1 MLLLAIKQIQKFIAY
16 SFKPLYCLLY
26 GRDKEEV
33 RWIQPMRYVGSFLL
47 GVLLAYLM
55 WLLVSINCN
64 LSFLYEDVLM
74 EVPVLTI
81 FLLLNGLSYA
91 LSPNVRAVT
100 LLIFVSL
107 ADKAG
112 RSYLRAVAFGFVIS
126 GPIDNLVTNAGEVAR
141 VFACTT
147 MLTYN
152 LTKTRLDLMAKP
164 FTNTLQHMKGDIDE
178 IQDTFKDLQ
187 AILNDLKYGLEHA
200 DSEDDKHYFK
210 KYPRA
215 GNSTAKPAGIILNP
229 NLPRAADIQEQ
240 FVRKIGNRC
249 KHQLES
255 GHQVCQEV
263 FSQGFRK
270 CATNFPDWLAN
281 AICWPY
287 RIDIICKV
295 NMFGNPDKVCD
306 ASKMVQ
312 SDFGKTY
319 VNLLKTE
326 QELYGDSSNIEI
338 TYKLQ
343 NTSTAAQLRSVQM
356 TSEEFMKDFERRRQK
371 FKTLMTIIDKLMCLF
386 IIYVIWSAMEYLWK
400 YRSQVDFDNFYIT
413 EYFKHLD
420 ARRKNSNQR
429 SVLPLRRLDKSRTV
443 DEDEVCSTIVAES
456 GIEIYHML
464 LLSLE
469 MITTGIF
476 ILLDRMVVN
485 LLRIINHRSLISY
498 HQEGEHEVRFRING
512 TGLMARLLRTT
523 MKNFNIHERVS
534 TSLSNEECLPVASA
548 LPVSFYIKLTLI
560 YVIIILLIYQSTSIM
575 RLRRVICS
583 YFFYK
588 REKKRICF
596 LYGSMLR
603 NHASYLND
611 IRQTAEDNM
620 SIRHMQGNINIF
632 LILRLSYPKHFGW
645 LKKFNCAK
653 RICLVCST
661 LEDSQFI
668 ICSNCEFPFC
678 RDCCH
683 EMNWVCIFCEQ
694 LMPHHLHI
702 DNAEESEATSV
713 DFSALGKKK
722 SK

>member
-1 MLLLAIKQIQKFIAY
+1 
-16 SFKPLYCLLY
+16 
-26 GRDKEEV
+26 
-33 RWIQPMRYVGSFLL
+33 MRYLCSFLL

-55 WLLVSINCN
+55 WLLVSNNCN
-64 LSFLYEDVLM
+64 LSFLYGNAMV

-81 FLLLNGLSYA
+81 FLLLNGLA
-91 LSPNVRAVT
+91 FVLSRNVRAVT

-112 RSYLRAVAFGFVIS
+112 RRYLRAVAFGFVIS

-178 IQDTFKDLQ
+178 IQDTFKELQ
-187 AILNDLKYGLEHA
+187 TILNDLKYGLEHA
-200 DSEDDKHYFK
+200 DSEDQSFDLS
-210 KYPRA
+210 KYRRA
-215 GNSTAKPAGIILNP
+215 GNTTVQPYGNITFNP
-229 NLPRAADIQEQ
+229 KLPNAAEVQEQ

-249 KHQLES
+249 KHQLNS

-270 CATNFPDWLAN
+270 CATNFPNWLAN

-306 ASKMVQ
+306 ASKVVQ

-319 VNLLKTE
+319 VDLLKTE
-326 QELYGDSSNIEI
+326 QELYGNSSNIEI
-338 TYKLQ
+338 SYKLQ
-343 NTSTAAQLRSVQM
+343 NTSTAAQLRSAQR
-356 TSEEFMKDFERRRQK
+356 TSEEFMKDFERRK
-371 FKTLMTIIDKLMCLF
+371 LMFKTLMTIIDKLMCLF
-386 IIYVIWSAMEYLWK
+386 IFYVIWSAMKYHWK
-400 YRSQVDFDNFYIT
+400 YRSEVDFDNFYIT

-420 ARRKNSNQR
+420 ERRKKSNQR
-429 SVLPLRRLDKSRTV
+429 SVLPLRKLDKSRTV
-443 DEDEVCSTIVAES
+443 DEDELCSLTVAES
-456 GIEIYHML
+456 TIEIYHIVQ
-464 LLSLE
+464 LSLE
-469 MITTGIF
+469 IITTGIF
-476 ILLDRMVVN
+476 IILDHMVVN

-534 TSLSNEECLPVASA
+534 TSLSNEECLPVAHS
-548 LPVSFYIKLTLI
+548 LPRSFYLKLILI
-560 YVIIILLIYQSTSIM
+560 YLIIILLIYQTTSIS

-583 YFFYK
+583 YFYYK
-588 REKKRICF
+588 REKTRICF

-620 SIRHMQGNINIF
+620 AIRHMQGNLNIF

-645 LKKFNCAK
+645 LQKFKCGK
-653 RICLVCST
+653 RSCLVCSA
-661 LEDSQFI
+661 LEDSKFI
-668 ICSNCEFPFC
+668 ICPNCAYPFC
-678 RDCCH
+678 HDCCG
-683 EMNWVCIFCEQ
+683 EMNWICIFCEQ
-694 LMPHHLHI
+694 HMPHHMHHVA
-702 DNAEESEATSV
+702 AEESEVTSV
-713 DFSALGKKK
+713 DLYANGKKK
-722 SK
+722 S